1 MKIKTKETPR
11 LPYKY
16 LNEEEYNKLCSK
28 LAKEYIQKLITNQEK
43 NVYLY
48 EPRK

>member
-1 MKIKTKETPR
+1 MQFKMEETPR
-11 LPYKY
+11 LPYNY

-43 NVYLY
+43 
-48 EPRK
+48 RCIFI

>member
-1 MKIKTKETPR
+1 MEKIPR

-16 LNEEEYNKLCSK
+16 LNEKEYDKLCSK

-43 NVYLY
+43 NVPLH
-48 EPRK
+48 ERRK